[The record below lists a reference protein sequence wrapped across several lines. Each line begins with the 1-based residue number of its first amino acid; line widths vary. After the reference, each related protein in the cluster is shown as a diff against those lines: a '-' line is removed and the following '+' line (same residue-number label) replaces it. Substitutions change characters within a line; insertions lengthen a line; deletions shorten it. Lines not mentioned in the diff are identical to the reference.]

1 MLRIIA
7 MGITPFIKQLR
18 SIIPERYRWKPGVY
32 FLILLATALDNFNV
46 TATLIAQLSIKDHF
60 GTTFAISSW
69 VLSAY
74 ALTLGSFILLFGKLA
89 DILGPHNVFLF
100 GVFTIWI
107 CSLITAAINN
117 SIIALIIFRAF
128 QGIGA
133 SALIPSGFALTAN
146 YFSSN
151 PKHLQRAI
159 SGIIIALTASFG
171 FGAIFGGAFD
181 ECKIQYKGLFYFV
194 FASAF
199 LLNFALLFLIIPITK
214 TKEHE
219 ELKLANLNYLGVSV
233 FIVGV
238 LLIILGLTEGGE
250 SWKSPRAYVPIPV
263 GFCMVIS
270 VFLFESVYIKNFKNH
285 YIEDMKKGFNPKKD
299 WRVDLDLLFPPEC
312 LKIPNFLVFLI
323 TVGFYY
329 MAFTILMNSV
339 IQYHLFVEKNSGIIT
354 ACKLLPFTVGLVL
367 SALTYNETLYK
378 KIGIKVL
385 LLGSCLLTL
394 GSFVW
399 LTQFRYY
406 IENGYWIFEFGGL
419 FLFGIGLN
427 TFFNIYLN
435 VVLSSTPLHL
445 QGVVSGIY
453 QTFAQVSLSI
463 ANALVASLL
472 GALEMGTSVAV
483 QNEMQKRFNHIHYL
497 GYGFL
502 AFSFFILLFTV
513 DPPKE
518 SDEGSKQEP

>member
-1 MLRIIA
+1 
-7 MGITPFIKQLR
+7 MGIV
-18 SIIPERYRWKPGVY
+18 PEKYKWKPGVY
-32 FLILLATALDNFNV
+32 ILILLATSLDNFNV
-46 TATLIAQLSIKDHF
+46 TATLISQQSIQEHF
-60 GTTFAISSW
+60 NTTFAITSW
-69 VLSAY
+69 ALSAY

-100 GVFTIWI
+100 GLTTIWI
-107 CSLITAAINN
+107 CSLITAAIDK

-146 YFSSN
+146 YFSDN
-151 PKHLQRAI
+151 AKHLQWGI
-159 SGIIIALTASFG
+159 SGLIIALTASFG
-171 FGAIFGGAFD
+171 FGAIFGGAFN
-181 ECKIQYKGLFYFV
+181 ESNIQYKGLFYFV

-199 LLNFALLFLIIPITK
+199 ILNFVLFFLIIPINK

-219 ELKLANLNYLGVSV
+219 SLKLKNLNYFGVSI
-233 FIVGV
+233 FIIGV

-250 SWKSPRAYVPIPV
+250 SWKSPKAYVPIPIGV
-263 GFCMVIS
+263 CLVLS
-270 VFLFESVYIKNFKNH
+270 VFFFESIYIKRIKVQYKQDLENGLVPVNNWKT
-285 YIEDMKKGFNPKKD
+285 
-299 WRVDLDLLFPPEC
+299 DLDLLFPPEC

-329 MAFTILMNSV
+329 MAFTILMNGV
-339 IQYHLFVEKNSGIIT
+339 IQYHLFVEMNSGIIT

-367 SALTYNETLYK
+367 SAVTYNEQIYK
-378 KIGIKVL
+378 KIGIKIL

-394 GSFVW
+394 GSYIW
-399 LTQFRYY
+399 LTQLRYH
-406 IENGYWIFEFGGL
+406 IKKGYWIFEFGGL
-419 FLFGIGLN
+419 FFFGIGMN

-435 VVLSSTPLHL
+435 VVLSNTPLHL

-472 GALEMGTSVAV
+472 GALELGTTIELK
-483 QNEMQKRFNHIHYL
+483 QEMQNRFNHIHYL
-497 GYGFL
+497 GYGCL
-502 AFSFFILLFTV
+502 AFSFFVLLFTANEHRGE
-513 DPPKE
+513 KE
-518 SDEGSKQEP
+518 SLVNSF